1 MTVLR
6 PNIALTPQAAPNS
19 FDPEHFRPSPRSRN
33 AVATSLQSEIRDA
46 LNEARRR
53 RDRLRTVVLST
64 ILSEIRNREISAGR
78 DADDEMVGEV
88 VARGIKQRR
97 ESAEQMRS
105 GGREELA
112 QKEDG
117 EAEVLKGFLPPQ
129 LDEDEVRF
137 IVRELMST
145 GPVEMGAVMGRL
157 MPRIRGRFDGKEANR
172 IVREELA
179 R

>member
-1 MTVLR
+1 M
-6 PNIALTPQAAPNS
+6 
-19 FDPEHFRPSPRSRN
+19 
-33 AVATSLQSEIRDA
+33 ATSLQSEIRDA
-46 LNEARRR
+46 LNQARRG

-64 ILSEIRNREISAGR
+64 ILSEIRNREISARR
-78 DADDEMVGEV
+78 DADEEMVREV

-117 EAEVLKGFLPPQ
+117 EAEVLKRFLPPQ

-137 IVRELMST
+137 IVRELMSA
-145 GPVEMGAVMGRL
+145 GLAEMGAVMGRL